1 MATEPVSDGGAS
13 ERRAPLVS
21 VQAMTERGVHAEEI
35 SIFLERVEGSSSS
48 GLSAVEAERRLGVHG
63 PNRLPD
69 APKKSNVLRL
79 LEQFANPLVVTL
91 LAAAV
96 IAVVVGFTAG
106 GDEGV
111 LARFGDAIA
120 ILLI

>member
-1 MATEPVSDGGAS
+1 M
-13 ERRAPLVS
+13 
-21 VQAMTERGVHAEEI
+21 
-35 SIFLERVEGSSSS
+35 
-48 GLSAVEAERRLGVHG
+48 HG

-111 LARFGDAIA
+111 LARFGDAITILA
-120 ILLI
+120 LLSLLSLLIMRLPQSAWHIRHSARRAESP